1 MKSLTYEADHFKPR
15 FTIIATEIAPTRDL
29 VLCVASS
36 VT

>member
-1 MKSLTYEADHFKPR
+1 MKSLTYETDHFKPL
-15 FTIIATEIAPTRDL
+15 FTNIAMEMVPTRDL